1 MICAPL
7 HKRTFSSPLIVGTIT
22 GGGLDCMTGGHS
34 LLQLYNKVSHWVDY
48 ITMEAEKHNEE
59 ICVSKLKL

>member
-1 MICAPL
+1 
-7 HKRTFSSPLIVGTIT
+7 
-22 GGGLDCMTGGHS
+22 MTGGHS